1 MEVWNTFQRQITTLW
16 QQWSL
21 QQRVFISAA
30 AVVCLGAVIGTLV
43 WATQPEYV
51 VLARATS
58 SREAAD
64 ITSKL
69 EAEQIECL
77 LSPSGMVIEVAR
89 GDLGKARHALKDVL
103 DPLVGDEDPAAG
115 GGLFPDSPDQ
125 EADRRNRTLEARIAR
140 TIEQIKAIR
149 TATVHINQ
157 PEASVFVVDE
167 TPPSA
172 SVIVTPATG
181 MGITSGVAQSI
192 ILTLAGAVKGLDPEN
207 IHLTDIN
214 GRRYSTSDGI
224 GGDMA
229 GRFEYQQR
237 LELKLAHNAK
247 SMLDRWLGEGKSEVK
262 VTADIDF
269 RQVSRTEKII
279 DPEIKAKLSE
289 TTDKVASEG
298 GSRSTGG
305 GPSGTD
311 PSGGPVGRGAQ
322 VTQPLDPPGG
332 GGTYTRDTKTVEYDN
347 PSTSETTHINP
358 GTINRI
364 TVAAIVDL
372 GATTA
377 DDSTEGAAAASPA
390 TITVEQVEA
399 LVQQAVG
406 FDAERGDQITVATA
420 TLNVPVVEPVTP
432 GFMPLYEQYRPLV
445 EAGLVGLGATIAFFI
460 AVLSVRKLRPVIV
473 QEDTAPSLNREDYER
488 MAELSQKAR
497 ANPEVAARI
506 ISAWLGQEPPAETP
520 ETEVQRKSRAAA

>member
-30 AVVCLGAVIGTLV
+30 AVLCLGAVIGTLV

-51 VLARATS
+51 VLARAAS
-58 SREAAD
+58 SHEAAD
-64 ITSKL
+64 IVSKL
-69 EAEQIECL
+69 EVEQIDFN
-77 LSPSGMVIEVAR
+77 LSTSGMVIEVSR

-103 DPLVGDEDPAAG
+103 DPLVGDEDTAAG
-115 GGLFPDSPDQ
+115 GGMFPDSPDQ

-181 MGITSGVAQSI
+181 TGITSGVAQSV

-289 TTDKVASEG
+289 TTDKVESEG
-298 GSRSTGG
+298 STQSTGG
-305 GPSGTD
+305 GPSGNE
-311 PSGGPVGRGAQ
+311 PSAGPAGRAAQ
-322 VTQPLDPPGG
+322 VAQSLDPPGG
-332 GGTYTRDTKTVEYDN
+332 GGNKYKRDTKTVEYDN

-372 GATTA
+372 GATGTE
-377 DDSTEGAAAASPA
+377 DSPDGAEAPAS

-420 TLNVPVVEPVTP
+420 TLNVPVIEPVAP
-432 GFMPLYEQYRPLV
+432 GFMPLYEQYRPLI

-460 AVLSVRKLRPVIV
+460 AVLSVRKLKPVLV

-506 ISAWLGQEPPAETP
+506 ISAWLGQEPPADSP
-520 ETEVQRKSRAAA
+520 ETEVQRKSRAA